1 MSSLAQSFVTW
12 AEFLRLP
19 ERPEAG
25 KRYELHDGE
34 VVLVPPARPLHI
46 KLQKRI
52 ERLLESLAGERGV
65 VATEFPYRPVPNLQY
80 WFADVAYIPKT
91 DWDALP
97 PNEYPI
103 YAPPLIVEV
112 LSPSNTTAKVA
123 RQRIIAMSAGAEE
136 FWVVDADKRQ
146 ASGEAKAMTLAEEF
160 WVVDADKRTVQ
171 VTDLLGATTYG
182 VADSVSSALFNG
194 GQIAVE
200 QIFAV

>member
-52 ERLLESLAGERGV
+52 ERLLELLAGDRGV
-65 VATEFPYRPVPNLQY
+65 VATEFPYRPAPNLQY
-80 WFADVAYIPKT
+80 WFADVAYIPKA

-97 PNEYPI
+97 PDEYPI
-103 YAPPLIVEV
+103 YAPPLVVEV
-112 LSPSNTTAKVA
+112 LSPSNTAAKVN
-123 RQRIIAMSAGAEE
+123 RQRVLAMSAGTGE
-136 FWVVDADKRQ
+136 FWVVDADR
-146 ASGEAKAMTLAEEF
+146 
-160 WVVDADKRTVQ
+160 RTVH
-171 VTDLLGATTYG
+171 VTELRSTTIYAAG
-182 VADSVSSALFNG
+182 DFIPLMLFDG
-194 GQIAVE
+194 LRIPVE
-200 QIFAV
+200 EIFAI

>member
-34 VVLVPPARPLHI
+34 VVVVPPARPLHI

-52 ERLLESLAGERGV
+52 ERLLESLAGDRGV

-80 WFADVAYIPKT
+80 WFADVAYIPKA

-97 PNEYPI
+97 PDEYPI
-103 YAPPLIVEV
+103 YAPPLVVEV
-112 LSPSNTTAKVA
+112 LSPSNTAAKVN
-123 RQRIIAMSAGAEE
+123 RQRELAMSAGTGE
-136 FWVVDADKRQ
+136 FWVVDADR
-146 ASGEAKAMTLAEEF
+146 
-160 WVVDADKRTVQ
+160 RTVL
-171 VTDLLGATTYG
+171 VTDLGSATVYAEG
-182 VADSVSSALFNG
+182 DSIPLTPFDG
-194 GQIAVE
+194 RLIPVE
-200 QIFAV
+200 DIFAV

>member
-34 VVLVPPARPLHI
+34 VILVPPARPLHI

-52 ERLLESLAGERGV
+52 EKLLESLAGDHGV

-80 WFADVAYIPKT
+80 WFADVAYIPKA

-112 LSPSNTTAKVA
+112 LSPSNTPAKVN
-123 RQRIIAMSAGAEE
+123 RQRIIALSAGAEQ
-136 FWVVDADKRQ
+136 FWIVDADEQ
-146 ASGEAKAMTLAEEF
+146 
-160 WVVDADKRTVQ
+160 TVQ
-171 VTDLLGATTYG
+171 VTDLHGAMVYATG
-182 VADSVSSALFNG
+182 DSIPLTFFDGGLVS
-194 GQIAVE
+194 VK
-200 QIFAV
+200 QIFAI

>member
-52 ERLLESLAGERGV
+52 ERLVESLAGDRGV

-80 WFADVAYIPKT
+80 WFADVAYIPKA
-91 DWDALP
+91 DWDAFP

-112 LSPSNTTAKVA
+112 LSPSNTPTKVN
-123 RQRIIAMSAGAEE
+123 RQRIIALSAGAEQ
-136 FWVVDADKRQ
+136 FWVVDADTQ
-146 ASGEAKAMTLAEEF
+146 
-160 WVVDADKRTVQ
+160 TVQ
-171 VTDLLGATTYG
+171 VTDLHGTMLYATG
-182 VADSVSSALFNG
+182 DSIPLTLFG
-194 GQIAVE
+194 GGRISVKQV
-200 QIFAV
+200 FAV